1 MIIDKIVV
9 AKTKSMIYNERMN
22 IVLVYPEIPQNTGNI
37 ARTCAATGSVLHL
50 VKPLGFDISE
60 KAVRRAG
67 LDYWDKVDV
76 RIYENL
82 DEFFEKNSSGRFWFF
97 STKANR
103 SYAEVE
109 YEIDDYLIFG
119 RETHGLPEPLLKE
132 NYDKT
137 VRIPMLPT
145 LRSLNLSNSVAIA
158 LYEGLR
164 QLDFSGLS
172 DEGRLTGRAD

>member
-1 MIIDKIVV
+1 
-9 AKTKSMIYNERMN
+9 MN

-60 KAVRRAG
+60 KAVKRAG

-82 DEFFEKNSSGRFWFF
+82 EEFFEKNAGGRFWFL
-97 STKANR
+97 STKANH
-103 SYAEVE
+103 SYTEVK
-109 YEIDDYLIFG
+109 YESNDYLVFG

-132 NYDKT
+132 NYSNT

-158 LYEGLR
+158 LYEALR
-164 QLDFSGLS
+164 QLGFSGLS
-172 DEGRLTGRAD
+172 DEGHLTGRLD